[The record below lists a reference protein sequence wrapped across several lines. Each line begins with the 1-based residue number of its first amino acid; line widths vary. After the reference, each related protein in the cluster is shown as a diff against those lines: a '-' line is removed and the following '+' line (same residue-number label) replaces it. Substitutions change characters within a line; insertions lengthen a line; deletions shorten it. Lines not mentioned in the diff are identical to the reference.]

1 MIKVI
6 DMIFTSKFLFIK
18 VPKSSQIEV
27 DLFSSSGTN
36 DSNNRK
42 LKSPV
47 KTQPL
52 KVSFLGSIRKKYCFT
67 SEILDTHI

>member
-1 MIKVI
+1 
-6 DMIFTSKFLFIK
+6 MIFTSKLLFIK

-52 KVSFLGSIRKKYCFT
+52 KVGFWGSRSYLQKKYCFT
-67 SEILDTHI
+67 SEILDKHI